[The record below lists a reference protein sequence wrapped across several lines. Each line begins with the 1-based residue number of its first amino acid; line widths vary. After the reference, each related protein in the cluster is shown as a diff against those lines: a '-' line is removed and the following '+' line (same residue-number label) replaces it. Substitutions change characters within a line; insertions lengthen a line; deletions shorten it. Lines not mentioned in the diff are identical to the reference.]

1 MRIGITGGIGTGKSF
16 VINYVRSKGYKVI
29 DSDFI
34 ARQLMLKGN
43 INYNNIINNFGDDI
57 LSVEGEIDRI
67 KLRTIVFNDEEKRKI
82 LNKIT
87 HPNIMKKIFDDS
99 DDNNIYFI
107 EVPLLFEEN
116 LDKYFDEI
124 WLIDCSEKVQI
135 ERIIK
140 RSNLS
145 KNEVLDIISCQMPRR
160 EKIKRAKIIIES
172 EQANL
177 EKHIDDL
184 LHKLDKRV
192 INEK

>member
-34 ARQLMLKGN
+34 AKQLMLKGN

-116 LDKYFDEI
+116 LDKCFDEI
-124 WLIDCSEKVQI
+124 WLVDCSEKVQI

-145 KNEVLDIISCQMPRR
+145 KTEVLDIISCQMPRR
-160 EKIKRAKIIIES
+160 EKIKRAKIIIDS

-177 EKHIDDL
+177 EKYIDDL

>member
-34 ARQLMLKGN
+34 AKQLMLKGN

-160 EKIKRAKIIIES
+160 EKIKRAKIIIDS
-172 EQANL
+172 EQVNL
-177 EKHIDDL
+177 EKYIDDL

>member
-116 LDKYFDEI
+116 LDKCFDEI
-124 WLIDCSEKVQI
+124 WLVDCSEKVQI

-160 EKIKRAKIIIES
+160 EKIKRAKIIIDS
-172 EQANL
+172 EQVNL
-177 EKHIDDL
+177 EKYIDDL